1 MKHSLKLE
9 KILSNTFRIPAE
21 KITDHLSMKN
31 LSNWDSLMHM
41 SLVMSLEE
49 AYSIELSMEE
59 IMIMVDVATIRKIII
74 KKIGVQNG
82 N

>member
-1 MKHSLKLE
+1 
-9 KILSNTFRIPAE
+9 
-21 KITDHLSMKN
+21 MKN

-41 SLVMSLEE
+41 NLVMSLEE

-74 KKIGVQNG
+74 KKIGVRNG

>member
-1 MKHSLKLE
+1 MKYSLKLE

-31 LSNWDSLMHM
+31 LPNWDSLMHM
-41 SLVMSLEE
+41 NLVMSLEE

-74 KKIGVQNG
+74 KKIGVRNG